1 MYELRV
7 LSARELIGHYASEVR
22 RAFAPLYVVATMVLV
37 VALLGVAD
45 TLAAGVLERRRQL
58 GAMRALGVR
67 RRWVTRMLLLE
78 AAMLGAIGF
87 VLATAS
93 GLAMGTLWVERTL
106 PQLLGWSCELYLPRR
121 EVPLIGV
128 MTVAVCVAAA
138 LLPVRWAARL
148 RPQEALRYE

>member
-1 MYELRV
+1 
-7 LSARELIGHYASEVR
+7 
-22 RAFAPLYVVATMVLV
+22 MVFV

-67 RRWVTRMLLLE
+67 RRSVTRMLLLE
-78 AAMLGAIGF
+78 AAMLGSIGF
-87 VLATAS
+87 VLATVS
-93 GLAMGTLWVERTL
+93 GLAMGMLWVKRTL
-106 PQLLGWSCELYLPRR
+106 PQLLGFCCELYLPRR
-121 EVPLIGV
+121 EVPVIGV
-128 MTVAVCVAAA
+128 ITVAVCVAAA